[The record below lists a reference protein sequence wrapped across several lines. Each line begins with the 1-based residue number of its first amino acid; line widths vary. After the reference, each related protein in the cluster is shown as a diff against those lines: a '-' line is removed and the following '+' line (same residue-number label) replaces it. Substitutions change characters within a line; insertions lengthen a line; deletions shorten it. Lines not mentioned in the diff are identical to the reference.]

1 MPQISALEFERL
13 PLRVHA
19 FLAGVPLHDVWAV
32 DLPRS
37 RARITLDEFLRVAR
51 GCLFTPS
58 TLVRMLIDI
67 RLFHWTARWLGS
79 RAGGSGVGTLRNT
92 SDSRRSFSVAGAGRH
107 AGWPLPRC
115 LPVRKRAA
123 PRADQSDSTRR
134 GAERPR

>member
-37 RARITLDEFLRVAR
+37 RAGITLDEFLRVAR
-51 GCLFTPS
+51 LSIHALHTRAHADRHPS
-58 TLVRMLIDI
+58 
-67 RLFHWTARWLGS
+67 FHWTARWLGS